1 MARPPIPDPE
11 KRLNVGL
18 RLHPGTLQR
27 LDEIVTFFQGLRRLN
42 PMLPFGYPE
51 SRTDVIEFLLREG
64 IREVMDHAL
73 AWNRIGT
80 ARQKP
85 GDLDLMGQSAFWN
98 TLVAEVRLHQDVV
111 PESWRDLEWP
121 PIPKRAAESAS
132 TKPAPRFRANP
143 AKSKG
148 PQKPNRS

>member
-1 MARPPIPDPE
+1 MPRPSIPDPE

-27 LDEIVTFFQGLRRLN
+27 LDEIVAFFQGLRRLN

-85 GDLDLMGQSAFWN
+85 GDMDLMGQSAFWN
-98 TLVAEVRLHQDVV
+98 TLVTEVRLHQDAI

-121 PIPKRAAESAS
+121 PIPKRGSEPAS
-132 TKPAPRFRANP
+132 TKPAPRTRANP
-143 AKSKG
+143 ARSKG
-148 PQKPNRS
+148 PRKPKRS

>member
-27 LDEIVTFFQGLRRLN
+27 LDEIVAFFQGLRQLN

-51 SRTDVIEFLLREG
+51 SRTDVVEFLLREG

-73 AWNRIGT
+73 AWSRIGT
-80 ARQKP
+80 AQQKP

-98 TLVAEVRLHQDVV
+98 TLVTEVRLQGDVV

-121 PIPKRAAESAS
+121 PSPKRAAVSAS
-132 TKPAPRFRANP
+132 TKPAPRSRANP
-143 AKSKG
+143 TKSKG
-148 PQKPNRS
+148 PRKPNRS

>member
-1 MARPPIPDPE
+1 MPRPSIPDLE
-11 KRLNVGL
+11 KRQNVGL

-27 LDEIVTFFQGLRRLN
+27 LDEIVAFFQGLRQLN

-80 ARQKP
+80 TRQKP

-98 TLVAEVRLHQDVV
+98 TLVTEVRLHRDVV

-121 PIPKRAAESAS
+121 PSPKRASERSS
-132 TKPAPRFRANP
+132 TKPAPRTRTNP
-143 AKSKG
+143 TRSKG
-148 PQKPNRS
+148 PRKTNRS